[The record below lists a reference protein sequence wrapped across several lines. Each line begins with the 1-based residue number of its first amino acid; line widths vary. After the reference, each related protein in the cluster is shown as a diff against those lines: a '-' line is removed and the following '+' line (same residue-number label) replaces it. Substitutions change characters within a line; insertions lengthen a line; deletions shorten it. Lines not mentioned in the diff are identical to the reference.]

1 MNAWSIAFKD
11 IQILLRDR
19 GALFQLIL
27 LPLIFILVFAAAFSG
42 MQEGSADTRVPLP
55 IADKDGGARA
65 QELIRGI
72 QAAGGVNVELVNVD
86 QARAQLEAGTVQR
99 LLTIGPDFT
108 ANLDQ
113 GITSTL
119 RITSHPDADPEQTEA
134 VRLVIEGVAQD
145 MALEKQILASLE
157 QMAEMQANA
166 APEFQTAFS
175 VERIQA
181 QASDQFQNAKTTPL
195 VVVEE
200 RLPQQG
206 DESEEDPSFAQTSV
220 PGFTVLF
227 VFLAAQNT
235 ARSIYDEKKSGA
247 FRRLMAAPI
256 SKASLLVGKMLPNFM
271 LALVQIAIILFFGGV
286 VLGWLGFT
294 PITLGRDTLTLLLAS
309 VAIAFCSS
317 AMGILIA
324 SLARTEAQI
333 GGIST
338 LLLWGLGIV
347 GGSIIPVFILD
358 RILGPAPKV
367 APHYWANRALNDI
380 MLRNLA
386 LSDVAP
392 EIGILLAFG
401 ALFIIIGLLRFDFE

>member
-55 IADKDGGARA
+55 IADKDGGAGA